1 MLKLALNASGDE
13 CRVNALADHDAGVRL
28 ATARHSSQVSQ
39 LPQVD
44 STSLFDA
51 CECIVQSAG
60 IGAWVAMLPAPDM
73 LDYAAAVAAMF
84 TAICIA
90 MTLPAQ
96 PRKGSMASIKAINRY
111 CIEPNISDTVE
122 TKKFNLSREMSGCCL
137 TFEGRISRQS
147 KTRASLH
154 TQFILKDIST

>member
-1 MLKLALNASGDE
+1 MGGLKPGARTALLKLALNASGDE

-44 STSLFDA
+44 STSLFDG

-60 IGAWVAMLPAPDM
+60 IGVWLAMPATPDM
-73 LDYAAAVAAMF
+73 LTCATAVAAMF

-96 PRKGSMASIKAINRY
+96 PRKGSRTSIKAINR
-111 CIEPNISDTVE
+111 
-122 TKKFNLSREMSGCCL
+122 
-137 TFEGRISRQS
+137 
-147 KTRASLH
+147 
-154 TQFILKDIST
+154 